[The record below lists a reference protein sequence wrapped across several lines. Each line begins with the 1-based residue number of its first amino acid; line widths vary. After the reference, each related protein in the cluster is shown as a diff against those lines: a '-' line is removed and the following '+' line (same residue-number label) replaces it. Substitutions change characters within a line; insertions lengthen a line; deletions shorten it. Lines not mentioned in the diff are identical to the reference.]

1 MRKVAERVLRD
12 ITIIIF
18 RRFSTST
25 SLNEMR
31 VQHFYNHRM
40 TGQQLKRQREM
51 SINLTHSTSTDN
63 ISNSTPSTSS
73 QPQEQSGEMT
83 SSPTSSNHVLGWD
96 AAALH
101 IITFLSS
108 RINPNVIKVIN
119 YVIIHN
125 DHYIL

>member
-18 RRFSTST
+18 RRFSTSA

-31 VQHFYNHRM
+31 VQHFHNHRM

-51 SINLTHSTSTDN
+51 SISLTRSTSADN
-63 ISNSTPSTSS
+63 IATSTPSISS
-73 QPQEQSGEMT
+73 QPQDQLGET
-83 SSPTSSNHVLGWD
+83 VSSPSSSNHVLGWD